1 MKKEVVKLKSAEKLY
16 KEFDNTC
23 TSRAMIKKTGIY
35 ANLIYIIE
43 VIFIVLVIFLYYFY
57 KLGFKLNAK
66 SFEMISIHD
75 GKSFLCYIG
84 ELLFFMFIT
93 VITLF
98 FGENFLANKVMDTF
112 GIEEKKYKKIF
123 NETSEVD
130 INKSIKKK
138 WYKKAI
144 HKVISKIQVP
154 SVNET
159 IKEYLEEEKEKF
171 IKKQLQGYSKEQLMT
186 IYKFMEN
193 SIRSISLEIANTSN
207 INIYVS
213 FLTIFL
219 TVFLTNLL
227 SFNKIENKKDI
238 IIVLVFTLIVIVS
251 SYFFYKFLI
260 YLYKKYETNFLLGYL
275 KKEGKQMKQF
285 IEVLKDVI
293 INYDYYFNGKENIS
307 EVGKQFSLDI
317 GNRSFSLKN
326 MKNDIN
332 KLKARFLHRSKK

>member
-159 IKEYLEEEKEKF
+159 IKEYLEEEQEKF
-171 IKKQLQGYSKEQLMT
+171 IKNNCKA
-186 IYKFMEN
+186 I
-193 SIRSISLEIANTSN
+193 
-207 INIYVS
+207 
-213 FLTIFL
+213 
-219 TVFLTNLL
+219 
-227 SFNKIENKKDI
+227 
-238 IIVLVFTLIVIVS
+238 
-251 SYFFYKFLI
+251 
-260 YLYKKYETNFLLGYL
+260 
-275 KKEGKQMKQF
+275 
-285 IEVLKDVI
+285 
-293 INYDYYFNGKENIS
+293 
-307 EVGKQFSLDI
+307 
-317 GNRSFSLKN
+317 LKN
-326 MKNDIN
+326 N
-332 KLKARFLHRSKK
+332 

>member
-193 SIRSISLEIANTSN
+193 SIRSISLEKIQLDELKPSSRKYPYINFKPNREIGNDALVVENLTKTIDGVKVLDN
-207 INIYVS
+207 IS
-213 FLTIFL
+213 FLMKPTDKIAFVGPNTLATTTLFKILSGEMEPSAYLRFL
-219 TVFLTNLL
+219 QVWHSSGELGRFVE
-227 SFNKIENKKDI
+227 S
-238 IIVLVFTLIVIVS
+238 VLFGS
-251 SYFFYKFLI
+251 SEFLI
-260 YLYKKYETNFLLGYL
+260 L
-275 KKEGKQMKQF
+275 
-285 IEVLKDVI
+285 
-293 INYDYYFNGKENIS
+293 
-307 EVGKQFSLDI
+307 
-317 GNRSFSLKN
+317 
-326 MKNDIN
+326 
-332 KLKARFLHRSKK
+332 